1 MKKHVWSALCVAAFL
16 LLPQLAQAQGF
27 LIPTDRRVA
36 PLALKYHRVSVKI
49 KDRAARTTVKQVFV
63 NNTNRLLEAHFVFPL
78 PPSATVSNFVMY
90 INGKKTKGAVLVREK
105 AARIYQSIVS
115 RMKDPGLIEYM
126 GGNLFRARIFP
137 IPRKGE
143 QKIELSFTQVIPYR
157 SGMHRFVYP
166 LKAGRGMKQT
176 IQDFT
181 MSVELNSKVP
191 LKNVY
196 SPTHKVSI
204 ARRGEKKAIV
214 GFEKNN
220 AQLNRDFVLY
230 YSISQKDV
238 GMNILSHRVKGKDG
252 YFLMMLTPKTSYASK
267 ELPSKNITF
276 VIDTSGSMAGAKM
289 KWAKKA
295 LASCLNKLNPTDHFN
310 VIRFSTDV
318 EALHRTG
325 LKKANKGN
333 IAQAV
338 KFVGK
343 LEAAGGTAI
352 DEATA
357 LALKQKPVGDGVS
370 LIIFLTDGHPTIGET
385 APKAILKK
393 ARGNNKFK
401 TRIFTFG
408 IGTSINT
415 RLLDSLAGQTKGT
428 GDYVK
433 PNKEIAQK
441 INWFYDKVRY
451 PVLSDL
457 KLSVGKGIRL
467 VDMYPKRLPDL
478 YRGGQ
483 LLVFGRYRGKGHA
496 AVTLSGKIN
505 GKTQKFVYET
515 KFPEKSDQN
524 EFIDRLWAHRKVAY
538 LLDNIRLHGENSEL
552 KGEVVRLAKKFGIV
566 TPYTSY
572 LVVEEKDRWRLSSKS
587 DGVRR
592 PLIQT
597 RRRRRIRRWFGRPGN
612 AFGRGRLRSS
622 GSTPPPATAQESAPA
637 PKRRRPTLKLK
648 ATSGK
653 DAVTTSKELKQLK
666 SNSTISTR
674 GGTRY
679 VGNHLFVWKN
689 GVWTDKQYKSS
700 MKTLKIKYLSK
711 SYFALLSVRS
721 SLRKYLALGSRV
733 ILVIGKNKAIVI
745 GTSGQKASKSAIQ
758 SFLK

>member
-1 MKKHVWSALCVAAFL
+1 MKKRFWSALCVAAFL

-415 RLLDSLAGQTKGT
+415 TLLDSLAQDSSGT

-515 KFPEKSDQN
+515 KFIGEQKEN
-524 EFIDRLWAHRKVAY
+524 NFITRLWANRKVAY
-538 LLDNIRLHGENSEL
+538 LLDNIRKHGENAEL

-572 LVVEEKDRWRLSSKS
+572 LVVEEKDRWRLNGQK
-587 DGVRR
+587 R
-592 PLIQT
+592 PLIQGTT
-597 RRRRRIRRWFGRPGN
+597 RRRRWGSMPLGG
-612 AFGRGRLRSS
+612 APSGGGSRGSRDLDDSPRNM
-622 GSTPPPATAQESAPA
+622 APA
-637 PKRRRPTLKLK
+637 PAKKAEAFSGRWTSAGGKKGVRTSRLLKKMKEQSVVESNHGRK
-648 ATSGK
+648 ARFIEG
-653 DAVTTSKELKQLK
+653 
-666 SNSTISTR
+666 
-674 GGTRY
+674 
-679 VGNHLFVWKN
+679 HLFVWKS
-689 GVWTDKQYKSS
+689 GVWTDKRYKSS

-721 SLRKYLALGSRV
+721 SLRKFLALGSRV
-733 ILVIGKNKAIVI
+733 ILVVGKNKAIVI
-745 GTSGQKASKSAIQ
+745 GTSGKKVSKSAIQ